1 MPLDQSTLGSNINS
15 FESFKETLRPYIDI
29 DGQDLIHRNI
39 RDDQFEIIA
48 NINEAF
54 NWPSEENWELWR
66 QALRQAFSYS
76 PIPFNII
83 KLLEIENLNWV
94 LGAPYF
100 LHTPR
105 QGVGPDGLVAYTRR
119 QGNDSVQRSRLS
131 RFLKREIGIT
141 DERLIRKFQNGI
153 KLGNTIFELHTTA
166 ESIIEGFEN
175 CSVSSCMK
183 GHRGRASIHRP
194 WTFEDHPVGAYA
206 HSSNDIVLITSK
218 EPGATRF
225 NGRCLFNTRSKS
237 AIRVYGNENFHNLI
251 AAVGWN
257 NIDEND
263 GDNDRQWG
271 DMAWVRLSKIRS
283 QDNVDVI
290 MPYLDGAV
298 SYVVEDP
305 IDPEGT
311 IRCLPDELPAHKIPA
326 DTQSIDPQ
334 MTRGSGIFSHND
346 SFRERGN
353 NSYPKWTETEFIQTL
368 QGMDEVASN
377 NQRQFFIEWEEFNRD
392 INREFD
398 TSVYLNNIIWN
409 NPQIE
414 ERHQCAQTGCENTIV
429 ESEII
434 EGSSFLHHI
443 HGYIC
448 SSCLIYPRDP
458 DHPEGFIVSSKQEVL
473 SIWSNV
479 IDNIGMVDTEI
490 QYYVTPEYLFS
501 HPEEYEITES
511 SRYPE
516 GINRIYIKGSQPFAQ
531 PFDCFIESIKHM
543 FSLRFPEN
551 IYPEDDEDHN
561 FLSPELMDMYIDYN
575 EFNELYP
582 STQALKTYLLNTVN
596 EYLTTRE
603 PEQTQHE

>member
-15 FESFKETLRPYIDI
+15 FENFKETLRPYIDI

-39 RDDQFEIIA
+39 RDDQFEVIA

-76 PIPFNII
+76 PVPSNII
-83 KLLEIENLNWV
+83 KLLEIENLSWV

-105 QGVGPDGLVAYTRR
+105 QGIGSDGLVAYTRR

-131 RFLKREIGIT
+131 RFLKKEIGII
-141 DERLIRKFQNGI
+141 DESLIRKFQNSI

-183 GHRGRASIHRP
+183 GHRERTSLHRP
-194 WTFEDHPVGAYA
+194 WTLNSHPAGAYA

-251 AAVGWN
+251 DAVGWN

-263 GDNDRQWG
+263 GDNNRNWG
-271 DMAWVRLSKIRS
+271 DMAWVRLSKKYNES
-283 QDNVDVI
+283 VGVI

-305 IDPEGT
+305 IDPEHT
-311 IRCLPDELPAHKIPA
+311 IRCLPNELPTHKIPEG
-326 DTQSIDPQ
+326 TQSIEPQ
-334 MTRGSGIFSHND
+334 MTRGSGDFSPND

-353 NSYPKWTETEFIQTL
+353 SSYPKWTPTEFIQTV
-368 QGMDEVASN
+368 QGMDEVASG

-392 INREFD
+392 INRESD
-398 TSVYLNNIIWN
+398 TSIYINNIIWN

-414 ERHQCAQTGCENTIV
+414 ERHQCAQTGCENTIL
-429 ESEII
+429 ESEIV
-434 EGSSFLHHI
+434 EGSSFLHSI

-448 SSCLIYPRDP
+448 SSCLIYARDP
-458 DHPEGFIVSSKQEVL
+458 DYLEGFVVSCKQEVL
-473 SIWSNV
+473 SIWSN
-479 IDNIGMVDTEI
+479 ITDDIGMIDTEI
-490 QYYVTPEYLFS
+490 QYYITPEYLFN
-501 HPEEYEITES
+501 HPEGYEITQS
-511 SRYPE
+511 FHGPE
-516 GINRIYIKGSQPFAQ
+516 GINRIYLKGSQPFAQ
-531 PFDCFIESIKHM
+531 PFNCFIESIKHIFNLR
-543 FSLRFPEN
+543 FSLNDGSYTPCVT
-551 IYPEDDEDHN
+551 
-561 FLSPELMDMYIDYN
+561 PELMDMYIDYN

-603 PEQTQHE
+603 SRET

>member
-15 FESFKETLRPYIDI
+15 FNSFKEVLRPYIDI

-39 RDDQFEIIA
+39 RDDQFEVIA

-54 NWPSEENWELWR
+54 SWPSEENWELWR

-76 PIPFNII
+76 PVPFNII
-83 KLLEIENLNWV
+83 KLLEIENLSWV

-100 LHTPR
+100 LHAPR
-105 QGVGPDGLVAYTRR
+105 QGVSNEGLVAYTRR
-119 QGNDSVQRSRLS
+119 PGNDSVQRSRLS

-141 DERLIRKFQNGI
+141 DERLIRKFQNSI

-166 ESIIEGFEN
+166 ENIIEGFEN
-175 CSVSSCMK
+175 CSVASCMK
-183 GHRGRASIHRP
+183 GHRGRTSIHRP
-194 WTFEDHPVGAYA
+194 WTLEAHPVAAYA
-206 HSSNDIVLITSK
+206 HASNDIVLITSR
-218 EPGATRF
+218 ELGATRF

-237 AIRVYGNENFHNLI
+237 AIRIYGNESFHNLI
-251 AAVGWN
+251 DAVGWN

-263 GDNDRQWG
+263 GDNSRTWG
-271 DMAWVRLSKIRS
+271 DMAWVRLSNKR
-283 QDNVDVI
+283 DEDGETI

-298 SYVVEDP
+298 SYVVQDP
-305 IDPEGT
+305 IDPLNT
-311 IRCLPDELPAHKIPA
+311 IRCLPDDLPAHKIPV
-326 DTQSIDPQ
+326 DTLSIEAQ
-334 MTRGSGIFSHND
+334 LTRGSGSLSSNP

-353 NSYPKWTETEFIQTL
+353 GSYPKWTEDEFQQTL
-368 QGMDEVASN
+368 QGMDEVAAC

-392 INREFD
+392 VNREFD

-414 ERHQCAQTGCENTIV
+414 ERHQCAQTGCENTII
-429 ESEII
+429 ESEIV
-434 EGSSFLHHI
+434 EGSSFLHPV

-448 SSCLIYPRDP
+448 SSCLIYPRNP
-458 DHPEGFIVSSKQEVL
+458 DHPEGFTISSKQEVL
-473 SIWSNV
+473 SIWSNI

-490 QYYVTPEYLFS
+490 QYYITPEYLFS
-501 HPEEYEITES
+501 HPEEYEVTQNDFS
-511 SRYPE
+511 GRS

-531 PFDCFIESIKHM
+531 PFNCFLESIKHV
-543 FSLRFPEN
+543 FNLRFPL
-551 IYPEDDEDHN
+551 EDRVPV
-561 FLSPELMDMYIDYN
+561 SPELLDMYIDYN

-582 STQALKTYLLNTVN
+582 STQILKTYLVNNVN

-603 PEQTQHE
+603 PEQIDNE